1 MRYILTL
8 LTALLLAPLA
18 TLHAADPPK
27 PVGAAEPKRG
37 RQLSGDGGTPAV
49 GDAAG
54 QPKLQT
60 GLAYELFG
68 NPALDRLQ
76 EAGSAP
82 DIGPM
87 DQGHNDWGLRFT
99 GLLTS
104 PMDGDYVFRAEADMG
119 VRLKLD
125 GKPVIDGWAQ
135 GGARTG
141 KATLAKSRPA
151 AIVVEYFFDRVKGGK
166 KAALRLFW
174 TPPGGQETPLP
185 ATAYS
190 HLPPPSLIWVGG
202 NEKCR
207 LNLQLPDGGLKPVVG
222 VQNIQVFR
230 SCRVQ
235 PELVDQNGT
244 YNHQV
249 DLGVWKGRMY
259 AVWAMGRAEE
269 IEPEYRLLYAT
280 STDGTHWSAP
290 ADLFPRPIAW
300 YCRFYFYR
308 ATNGRML
315 ALCPHKPENPNT
327 FFPKNLL
334 VREIAADHRL
344 GKVFTLIDLDGS
356 VPKGVADFKS
366 ANDAGFIAA
375 CHEAIE
381 QEPLLEQ
388 QDLGTLLG
396 NRRMKWHDD
405 PQLNRVGY
413 WKFGKALC
421 FYHRQDGALVGLCKM
436 GYATLSGDNG
446 RTWTRPVQPPS
457 LVAGSGKIWGQRTA
471 DGRYVLAY
479 NPERGENIR
488 WPLVMVHGDD
498 GTVYKDMRVIHG
510 ELPRIRYSRESPG
523 PQYMRGLAEW
533 AADGTFADEQA
544 LWLIYSVHKE
554 DIWVS
559 RIPLPVKPDETA
571 FPADDFTKIAPGA
584 VVPGWNLYSPKWA
597 PVSVVENAAKS
608 SLELRD
614 GDPYD
619 YARAVRVFPEAAQVW
634 AELELTPAQA
644 NARLEI
650 ELCDAGGR
658 RPVRVALTETGLLQ
672 AADGKNVTVLGKYT
686 AGETLSLVMAA
697 DAAAGRYSVQ
707 VNGGAP
713 RELAVA
719 EAGAKT
725 LQRLSVRTG
734 VWRGLGN
741 GGVVDAAADVP
752 LPNPAVFQMQRVKIG
767 SQ

>member
-1 MRYILTL
+1 MNATRWLGIVMAAVLMTGS
-8 LTALLLAPLA
+8 ALL
-18 TLHAADPPK
+18 AAEQAAGAAACQPK
-27 PVGAAEPKRG
+27 PQA
-37 RQLSGDGGTPAV
+37 
-49 GDAAG
+49 
-54 QPKLQT
+54 

-68 NPALDRLQ
+68 SSALDRLQ

-87 DQGHNDWGLRFT
+87 DRGHKDWGLRFT
-99 GLLTS
+99 GLLT
-104 PMDGDYVFRAEADMG
+104 PPTDGEYVFRAEADMG
-119 VRLKLD
+119 VRLELD

-141 KATLAKSRPA
+141 KATLAKARPA
-151 AIVVEYFFDRVKGGK
+151 AIVVEYFFDGVKGGK

-174 TPPGGQETPLP
+174 TPPGGQETPVP
-185 ATAYS
+185 AMAYS
-190 HLPPPSLIWVGG
+190 HLPPPPPPPSPIEVRGD
-202 NEKCR
+202 EQRR

-230 SCRVQ
+230 ACRVK
-235 PELVDQNGT
+235 PELADQDGGT

-249 DLGVWKGRMY
+249 DLAVWKGRMY

-269 IEPEYRLLYAT
+269 VEPEYRLLYAT
-280 STDGTHWSAP
+280 STDGRHWSAP

-308 ATNGRML
+308 GTNGRML
-315 ALCPHKPENPNT
+315 ALCPHKPTNPKT

-366 ANDAGFIAA
+366 AHDAKFIAA
-375 CHEAIE
+375 CREAVE
-381 QEPLLEQ
+381 HGPLLEQ

-396 NRRMKWHDD
+396 DRRMKWHDD

-421 FYHRQDGALVGLCKM
+421 SYHGQDGTLVGLCKM
-436 GYATLSGDNG
+436 GYATLSDDNG
-446 RTWTRPVQPPS
+446 RTWSRPVQPPS
-457 LVAGSGKIWGQRTA
+457 LVVGSGKVWGQRTA

-479 NPERGENIR
+479 NPERGKNIR

-498 GTVYKDMRVIHG
+498 GSVYTDMRVIHG

-523 PQYMRGLAEW
+523 PQYVRGLAEW
-533 AADGTFADEQA
+533 ADDGTFADKQA
-544 LWLIYSVHKE
+544 LWLIYSVSKE

-571 FPADDFTKIAPGA
+571 FPADDFTKMPPRATLA
-584 VVPGWNLYSPKWA
+584 GWNLYSPKWA
-597 PVSVVENAAKS
+597 PVSVVMNTGRRC
-608 SLELRD
+608 LELRD
-614 GDPYD
+614 GDPFD
-619 YARAVRVFPEAAQVW
+619 YARAVRVFPEAAQVR

-644 NARLEI
+644 NAGLEI
-650 ELCDAGGR
+650 ELCDAAGR
-658 RPVRVALTETGLLQ
+658 RPVRVALTATGLLQ
-672 AADGKNVTVLGKYT
+672 AADGKNVTDLGKYA
-686 AGETLSLVMAA
+686 AGKTLSLVIAA

-713 RELAVA
+713 REVAAA
-719 EAGAKT
+719 EADAKI
-725 LQRLSVRTG
+725 LQRLSLRTG
-734 VWRGLGN
+734 DWRGLGD
-741 GGVVDAAADVP
+741 GGSVDAAADVP
-752 LPNPAVFQMQRVKIG
+752 LPKPAVFQVQRVKIG
-767 SQ
+767 EPRP